1 MNASHKF
8 QVFVAAALPCVLLDQ
23 ITKGLAESTLRFGTS
38 VSHLGGLINM
48 EYAENRGA
56 LWGFGATLGDLGRFL
71 SLILVALLLI
81 AWLFRALV
89 RASAPS
95 LLETM
100 GYSLM
105 IAGGLGNVLD
115 RLTAGYVVD
124 FVSLRLGPVHT
135 GVFNVADVAIGL
147 GLLQLCWI
155 ESKRFFV
162 GH

>member
-23 ITKGLAESTLRFGTS
+23 ITKGLAESSLRFGSS
-38 VSHLGGLINM
+38 VSHLGGFLVM

-56 LWGFGATLGDLGRFL
+56 FGGFGATLGDLSRFV
-71 SLILVALLLI
+71 SLVIGASLLM
-81 AWLFRALV
+81 ACLFRAV
-89 RASAPS
+89 MRASAPS
-95 LLETM
+95 SLEVL
-100 GYSLM
+100 GYSLI

-115 RLTAGYVVD
+115 RLAAGYVVD
-124 FVSLRLGPVHT
+124 FLSIRVGPVHT
-135 GVFNVADVAIGL
+135 GVFNVADVSIGL
-147 GLLQLCWI
+147 GLMQLCWV